1 MPIVVSGQIND
12 TISNSVTYQKTLIK
26 KGKFQLYG
34 YTSFD
39 LVSAD
44 ESGLGITLTI
54 PNKRKKK
61 HYIYKYEKQR
71 RSRKMDA
78 R

>member
-1 MPIVVSGQIND
+1 MPIVVSGQISD

-26 KGKFQLYG
+26 KGKFQLYA

-44 ESGLGITLTI
+44 ESGLGVTLTI
-54 PNKRKKK
+54 PNKRIKKIK
-61 HYIYKYEKQR
+61 KVKNRLQ
-71 RSRKMDA
+71 KTK
-78 R
+78 

>member
-1 MPIVVSGQIND
+1 MPIAVSGQNND

-26 KGKFQLYG
+26 RGKFQLYG

-54 PNKRKKK
+54 PYKRKKIISIRK
-61 HYIYKYEKQR
+61 KQKR
-71 RSRKMDA
+71 
-78 R
+78 